1 MPHVLAF
8 VIGLLQLGSV
18 GSLLIRLRAASC
30 SVPLV
35 FSAASL
41 LAKDPKTGKEVP
53 WNPAPNAGWID
64 GSVDNDLPM
73 TRLAE
78 MFNVN
83 HFIVSQVNPHVVPFL
98 VKEEDNVAAEARQP
112 TSAFTA
118 GPSWLHSMA
127 NLAKGEALHRLHVLT
142 ELGIFPTYLTKAR
155 SILNQRY
162 SGDITIFPAI
172 SYAQFPKV
180 LSNPTTEFML
190 QSMLTGERATWPK
203 LSRVK
208 NHVAIELALDEAIR
222 QLRTH
227 VVFSPS
233 QVDLRLN
240 TFTRPLSQGDDR
252 YIRRCASRPPHK
264 ITRFEHDDVP
274 NGHNGQPSKPYFP
287 SHPTRRS
294 SQSLDATQLYQFG
307 ALDTFSSSTAADPS
321 SSSGAESACE
331 TDTTDLLSS
340 PSSPSSPSHPSII
353 LPTLWP
359 STRQLFP
366 SASQPATTSITT
378 RGISHRNSSSLNLGT
393 PFKSN
398 QASVPPVAR
407 VDTPSTPELR
417 YKRLFHPPANI
428 AREEA
433 VRPETKR
440 ENQCQPQPLA
450 QMQGPAKPE
459 IQLES
464 QNRLQD
470 STPLFAQTITRT
482 PSAVSASGRE
492 GPFRKAKKE
501 AKQEKKDRKNAE
513 QERNGSRRG
522 SAQGPGLGLLLDIS
536 GTRGMML
543 RRKKGGGSESR
554 GRGRSIG

>member
-1 MPHVLAF
+1 MCSLF
-8 VIGLLQLGSV
+8 VVGLLQLESV

-30 SVPLV
+30 SVPFV

-98 VKEEDNVAAEARQP
+98 VKEEDNFAAEARQP

-180 LSNPTTEFML
+180 LTNPTTEFML

-240 TFTRPLSQGDDR
+240 TFARPLSQGDDR
-252 YIRRCASRPPHK
+252 YVRRCASRPPHK
-264 ITRFEHDDVP
+264 ITRFEHDDAP
-274 NGHNGQPSKPYFP
+274 NGHNGQPSKPYLP

-307 ALDTFSSSTAADPS
+307 ALDTFSSSTAADP

-366 SASQPATTSITT
+366 SASQPATTPITT
-378 RGISHRNSSSLNLGT
+378 RGIGHRNSSSLNLGIS
-393 PFKSN
+393 FKSN
-398 QASVPPVAR
+398 QASVTPVAR

-433 VRPETKR
+433 VRPETER

-450 QMQGPAKPE
+450 QMQGLAKPE

-470 STPLFAQTITRT
+470 STPIFAQTITQT

-492 GPFRKAKKE
+492 GPFRKTKKE
-501 AKQEKKDRKNAE
+501 AKQEKKRRKNAE
-513 QERNGSRRG
+513 KERNGSRRG

-536 GTRGMML
+536 GTRGMVL
-543 RRKKGGGSESR
+543 RRKKGGSSESR
-554 GRGRSIG
+554 GGVGV